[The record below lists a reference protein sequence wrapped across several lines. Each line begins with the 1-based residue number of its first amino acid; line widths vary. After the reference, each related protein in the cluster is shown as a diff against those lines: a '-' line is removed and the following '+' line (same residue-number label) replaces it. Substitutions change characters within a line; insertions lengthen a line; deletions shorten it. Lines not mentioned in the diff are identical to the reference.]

1 MFTHI
6 RTKIFKHTYVCI
18 PTHTLKHLRFFAYYV
33 QSHKIHGF
41 LKIYTLRW
49 NVLSQAAKPRQ
60 K

>member
-6 RTKIFKHTYVCI
+6 HTKVFKHMYVYI
-18 PTHTLKHLRFFAYYV
+18 PTHTLKHLRFFAHYV

-41 LKIYTLRW
+41 LQTYTLRW
-49 NVLSQAAKPRQ
+49 NVLSHAANPRQ